1 MAPLPLVNLGF
12 LVIKQVSK
20 PFAKF
25 IAAEA
30 KDHKIF
36 KDWVCIPIAQ
46 KFHFLEVVIKMRSL
60 KPKRGTKG
68 SGSRVTKVPA
78 LNEARAVELGSEL
91 LSEIIVLG
99 ISVSTAIILY
109 NISVNKEIE
118 KEERAIKVKAHEEEM
133 KENKATADREALKQ
147 MILAVESKID
157 VQSKQIKQLIKE
169 TEENRHSVKELKTKL
184 SQLPEK
190 GFQGGLWDVEQVEV
204 EQGGKL
210 SKWEV
215 EQDGS

>member
-118 KEERAIKVKAHEEEM
+118 KEERAIKVKEHEEEM

-190 GFQGGLWDVEQVEV
+190 GFQGDIVVT
-204 EQGGKL
+204 
-210 SKWEV
+210 
-215 EQDGS
+215 

>member
-147 MILAVESKID
+147 IILAVESKID

-190 GFQGGLWDVEQVEV
+190 GFQGDIVV
-204 EQGGKL
+204 
-210 SKWEV
+210 S
-215 EQDGS
+215 

>member
-46 KFHFLEVVIKMRSL
+46 RFHFLEVVIKMRSL

-91 LSEIIVLG
+91 LSEIIVLS

-147 MILAVESKID
+147 MILAVESRID
-157 VQSKQIKQLIKE
+157 IQSKQIKQLIKE
-169 TEENRHSVKELKTKL
+169 TEENRRSVKELKTKL

-190 GFQGGLWDVEQVEV
+190 GFQGDVVV
-204 EQGGKL
+204 
-210 SKWEV
+210 S
-215 EQDGS
+215 

>member
-1 MAPLPLVNLGF
+1 MAPLPLGNLGF

-30 KDHKIF
+30 KEHKIF
-36 KDWVCIPIAQ
+36 KDWICIPIAQ
-46 KFHFLEVVIKMRSL
+46 KFHFLEVVVKMRSL
-60 KPKRGTKG
+60 KPKRGSKG

-118 KEERAIKVKAHEEEM
+118 KEERAIKVKEHEEEM

-190 GFQGGLWDVEQVEV
+190 GFQGDIVV
-204 EQGGKL
+204 
-210 SKWEV
+210 S
-215 EQDGS
+215 

>member
-190 GFQGGLWDVEQVEV
+190 GFQGDIVV
-204 EQGGKL
+204 
-210 SKWEV
+210 S
-215 EQDGS
+215 

>member
-147 MILAVESKID
+147 MILAVESRID

-190 GFQGGLWDVEQVEV
+190 GFQGDIVV
-204 EQGGKL
+204 
-210 SKWEV
+210 S
-215 EQDGS
+215 

>member
-46 KFHFLEVVIKMRSL
+46 RFHFLEVVIKMRSL
-60 KPKRGTKG
+60 KPKRGSKG

-118 KEERAIKVKAHEEEM
+118 KEERAIKVKAHEEEL

-147 MILAVESKID
+147 MILAVESKIN

-190 GFQGGLWDVEQVEV
+190 GFQGDIVV
-204 EQGGKL
+204 
-210 SKWEV
+210 S
-215 EQDGS
+215 

>member
-1 MAPLPLVNLGF
+1 M
-12 LVIKQVSK
+12 
-20 PFAKF
+20 
-25 IAAEA
+25 
-30 KDHKIF
+30 
-36 KDWVCIPIAQ
+36 
-46 KFHFLEVVIKMRSL
+46 
-60 KPKRGTKG
+60 
-68 SGSRVTKVPA
+68 PA

-169 TEENRHSVKELKTKL
+169 TEENRHSVKELKTRL

-190 GFQGGLWDVEQVEV
+190 GFQGDIVVT
-204 EQGGKL
+204 
-210 SKWEV
+210 
-215 EQDGS
+215 

>member
-118 KEERAIKVKAHEEEM
+118 KEERAIKLKAHEEEM

-190 GFQGGLWDVEQVEV
+190 GFQGDIVV
-204 EQGGKL
+204 
-210 SKWEV
+210 S
-215 EQDGS
+215 

>member
-184 SQLPEK
+184 SQFPEK
-190 GFQGGLWDVEQVEV
+190 VFQGDIVVT
-204 EQGGKL
+204 
-210 SKWEV
+210 
-215 EQDGS
+215 

>member
-46 KFHFLEVVIKMRSL
+46 RFHFLEVVIKMRSL

-118 KEERAIKVKAHEEEM
+118 KEERAIKVKAYEEEM

-169 TEENRHSVKELKTKL
+169 TEENRRSVKELKTKL

-190 GFQGGLWDVEQVEV
+190 GFQGDIVV
-204 EQGGKL
+204 
-210 SKWEV
+210 S
-215 EQDGS
+215 

>member
-118 KEERAIKVKAHEEEM
+118 KEERAIKVKEHEEEM

-184 SQLPEK
+184 SQIPEK
-190 GFQGGLWDVEQVEV
+190 GFQGDIVV
-204 EQGGKL
+204 
-210 SKWEV
+210 S
-215 EQDGS
+215 

>member
-118 KEERAIKVKAHEEEM
+118 KEERAIKVKEHEEEM

-169 TEENRHSVKELKTKL
+169 TEENRHSVKELKTRL

-190 GFQGGLWDVEQVEV
+190 GFQGDIVV
-204 EQGGKL
+204 
-210 SKWEV
+210 S
-215 EQDGS
+215 

>member
-30 KDHKIF
+30 KEHKIF
-36 KDWVCIPIAQ
+36 KDWICIPIAQ
-46 KFHFLEVVIKMRSL
+46 KFHFLEVVVKMRSL
-60 KPKRGTKG
+60 KPKRGSKG
-68 SGSRVTKVPA
+68 SGNRVTKVPA
-78 LNEARAVELGSEL
+78 LNESRAVELGSEL

-99 ISVSTAIILY
+99 ISISTALILY

-118 KEERAIKVKAHEEEM
+118 KEETATKAKALEEEM
-133 KENKATADREALKQ
+133 KENKAKADREALKN

-157 VQSKQIKQLIKE
+157 LQSTQIKQLIKE
-169 TEENRHSVKELKTKL
+169 MEENRHSVIELKRRL
-184 SQLPEK
+184 SEIPMDDS
-190 GFQGGLWDVEQVEV
+190 QGDHN
-204 EQGGKL
+204 
-210 SKWEV
+210 S
-215 EQDGS
+215 

>member
-169 TEENRHSVKELKTKL
+169 TEENRHSVKELKTRL

-190 GFQGGLWDVEQVEV
+190 GFQGDIVV
-204 EQGGKL
+204 
-210 SKWEV
+210 S
-215 EQDGS
+215 

>member
-190 GFQGGLWDVEQVEV
+190 GFRRDIVV
-204 EQGGKL
+204 
-210 SKWEV
+210 S
-215 EQDGS
+215 

>member
-60 KPKRGTKG
+60 KPKRGSKG

-118 KEERAIKVKAHEEEM
+118 KEERAIKVKEHEEEM

-184 SQLPEK
+184 SQIPEK
-190 GFQGGLWDVEQVEV
+190 GFQGDIVV
-204 EQGGKL
+204 
-210 SKWEV
+210 S
-215 EQDGS
+215 

>member
-46 KFHFLEVVIKMRSL
+46 RFHFLEVVIKMRSL

-118 KEERAIKVKAHEEEM
+118 KEERAIKLKAHEEEM

-169 TEENRHSVKELKTKL
+169 TEENRRSVKELKTKL

-190 GFQGGLWDVEQVEV
+190 GFQGDIVVT
-204 EQGGKL
+204 
-210 SKWEV
+210 
-215 EQDGS
+215 

>member
-46 KFHFLEVVIKMRSL
+46 RFHFLEVVIKMRSL

-184 SQLPEK
+184 SQIPEK
-190 GFQGGLWDVEQVEV
+190 GFQGDIVV
-204 EQGGKL
+204 
-210 SKWEV
+210 S
-215 EQDGS
+215 

>member
-118 KEERAIKVKAHEEEM
+118 KEELAIKVKSHEEEI
-133 KENKATADREALKQ
+133 KENKAAADREALKQ
-147 MILAVESKID
+147 MILALESKID

-190 GFQGGLWDVEQVEV
+190 GFQGDIVVT
-204 EQGGKL
+204 
-210 SKWEV
+210 
-215 EQDGS
+215 

>member
-60 KPKRGTKG
+60 KPKRGSKG

-118 KEERAIKVKAHEEEM
+118 KEEMAIKLKAHEEEM

-147 MILAVESKID
+147 MILAVESRID

-184 SQLPEK
+184 SQIPEK
-190 GFQGGLWDVEQVEV
+190 GFQGDIVV
-204 EQGGKL
+204 
-210 SKWEV
+210 S
-215 EQDGS
+215 

>member
-60 KPKRGTKG
+60 KPKRGSKG

-190 GFQGGLWDVEQVEV
+190 GFQGDIVVT
-204 EQGGKL
+204 
-210 SKWEV
+210 
-215 EQDGS
+215 

>member
-184 SQLPEK
+184 SQIPEK
-190 GFQGGLWDVEQVEV
+190 GFQGDIVVT
-204 EQGGKL
+204 
-210 SKWEV
+210 
-215 EQDGS
+215 

>member
-20 PFAKF
+20 PFAKL

-30 KDHKIF
+30 KEHKIF
-36 KDWVCIPIAQ
+36 KDWICIPIAQ
-46 KFHFLEVVIKMRSL
+46 RFHFLEVVIKMRSL

-99 ISVSTAIILY
+99 ISVSTAVILY

-118 KEERAIKVKAHEEEM
+118 KEETAIRTKALEEEK
-133 KENKATADREALKQ
+133 KENRAKADRDALKN
-147 MILAVESKID
+147 MITAVECKID
-157 VQSKQIKQLIKE
+157 EQSTQIKQLIKE
-169 TEENRHSVKELKTKL
+169 TEENRHSVKELKRRL
-184 SQLPEK
+184 SEIPEEN
-190 GFQGGLWDVEQVEV
+190 FQGDH
-204 EQGGKL
+204 KY
-210 SKWEV
+210 
-215 EQDGS
+215 

>member
-190 GFQGGLWDVEQVEV
+190 GFQGDIVVT
-204 EQGGKL
+204 
-210 SKWEV
+210 
-215 EQDGS
+215 

>member
-46 KFHFLEVVIKMRSL
+46 RFHFLEVVIKMRSL

-169 TEENRHSVKELKTKL
+169 TEENRHSVKELKTRL

-190 GFQGGLWDVEQVEV
+190 GFQGDIVV
-204 EQGGKL
+204 
-210 SKWEV
+210 S
-215 EQDGS
+215 

>member
-169 TEENRHSVKELKTKL
+169 TEENRHSVKELKTRL

-190 GFQGGLWDVEQVEV
+190 DFQRDIVVT
-204 EQGGKL
+204 
-210 SKWEV
+210 
-215 EQDGS
+215 

>member
-46 KFHFLEVVIKMRSL
+46 RFHFLEVVIKMRSL

-190 GFQGGLWDVEQVEV
+190 GFQGDIVV
-204 EQGGKL
+204 
-210 SKWEV
+210 S
-215 EQDGS
+215 